1 MPRIPETEQSE
12 YYFLLLPLAILANLS
27 ICTQAEFNQKKKL
40 KSTRKETL
48 RILESWWKKQSG
60 KTTKSP
66 YRNGWSTSGSVART
80 SRLCR
85 RSPSGDDSMNAASE
99 ALGDCPLLEE
109 DRTSFEGWSAIA
121 SLVAAAAGLLLLQL
135 KPIPRAETTRQR
147 AQLFIMTSLPFRSV
161 RVAIFIGSSCR
172 RYYIHALL
180 KLCNCKS
187 VEQRNL
193 WSTVHYSGY
202 FNSVQNIY

>member
-1 MPRIPETEQSE
+1 LNRGGKNNQEKQQNLHTEMDEVPLAPSRAPAGSAAAPPPATTPWMQLLKPWGIVPSWRKIE
-12 YYFLLLPLAILANLS
+12 LVLKADQRFLLW
-27 ICTQAEFNQKKKL
+27 QQ
-40 KSTRKETL
+40 
-48 RILESWWKKQSG
+48 
-60 KTTKSP
+60 
-66 YRNGWSTSGSVART
+66 
-80 SRLCR
+80 
-85 RSPSGDDSMNAASE
+85 
-99 ALGDCPLLEE
+99 LL
-109 DRTSFEGWSAIA
+109 
-121 SLVAAAAGLLLLQL
+121 LLLLQL
-135 KPIPRAETTRQR
+135 IPIPRAETTRQR
-147 AQLFIMTSLPFRSV
+147 AHRLSFIMTSLPFRSV